1 MNNNK
6 NINSNAEQ
14 LLASGKMGPLIAR
27 YAVPGAVG
35 LVFFSLQAIVD
46 GIIVGNYLDADALA
60 GVSLMTPAYTLLT
73 ALALII
79 GIGTQAQMSIG
90 MGQQDYDKSKSA
102 LKSGLLFLSSFAIL
116 FSMIINSFPRMVAS
130 VLGSEGVLLDYSTD
144 YIRGVMPFMLP
155 NACFYFFDYV
165 LKALGHPRF
174 SMIVMVSSVL
184 LNIVLSILFAAVLGM
199 GTFGVGLATG
209 LSMLTGCILSGYVAL
224 KQLRSHTNLSK
235 SKAHFSWRLLGR
247 IFYNGS
253 SEGVSEIAMGITLF
267 LFNITLLQYAG
278 KEGVAAFS
286 IINYIIFIGTSILL
300 GISDGTVP
308 VISYNYGANLWD
320 RIKQALK
327 IVYRTNLVIG
337 LVFISVLWI
346 FGESIVS
353 LFLDESSV
361 TVAEMA
367 ANGARIMGFAFLLNG
382 FNIFTSSFF
391 TALDNAKW
399 SLLIAGMRGFVFIAI
414 GINVW
419 PLLLGVT
426 GIWITI
432 PIAELF
438 TALVGALLLRRIF
451 RKRALAGADNQK
463 IQHSGFMKKVV

>member
-1 MNNNK
+1 M
-6 NINSNAEQ
+6 NAEQ
-14 LLASGKMGPLIAR
+14 LLATGKMGPLIAR
-27 YAVPGAVG
+27 YTIPGAVG

-46 GIIVGNYLDADALA
+46 GIIVGNYLGADALA

-90 MGQQDYDKSKSA
+90 MGQQDYGKSKSA
-102 LKSGLLFLSSFAIL
+102 LKSGLLFLGSFAIL
-116 FSMIINSFPRMVAS
+116 FSIVINSFPQAVAS
-130 VLGSEGVLLDYSTD
+130 LLGSEGVLLNYSTD
-144 YIRGVMPFMLP
+144 YIKGVMPFMLP

-184 LNIVLSILFAAVLGM
+184 MNIGLSIFFVTGLDM

-209 LSMLTGCILSGYVAL
+209 LSMLTGCILSGYVAW
-224 KQLRSHTNLSK
+224 KQLRSHTNLGK
-235 SKAHFSWRLLGR
+235 CRGHFNWRLLGR

-300 GISDGTVP
+300 GISDGSVP
-308 VISYNYGANLWD
+308 IVSYNFGANHWD

-327 IVYRTNLVIG
+327 IVYRTNLIIG
-337 LVFISVLWI
+337 LIFISILWI
-346 FGESIVS
+346 FGENIVS
-353 LFLDESSV
+353 LFLDESSAIV
-361 TVAEMA
+361 SGMA
-367 ANGARIMGFAFLLNG
+367 VNGARIMGFAFLLNG

-399 SLLIAGMRGFVFIAI
+399 SLLIAGMRGFIFIVI

-419 PLLLGVT
+419 PLILDVT

-432 PIAELF
+432 PIAELL
-438 TALVGALLLRRIF
+438 TAVIAALLLRRVF
-451 RKRALAGADNQK
+451 RKK
-463 IQHSGFMKKVV
+463 IQGSALNSQTLNSLNNCSGI

>member
-1 MNNNK
+1 MDN
-6 NINSNAEQ
+6 NINKSTAE
-14 LLASGKMGPLIAR
+14 LLLSTGKMGSLIAR
-27 YAVPGAVG
+27 YALPGAVG
-35 LVFFSLQAIVD
+35 LVFFSLQSIID
-46 GIIVGNYLDADALA
+46 GVIVGNLLGADALA
-60 GVSLMTPAYTLLT
+60 GVSLMMPAYTLLT

-90 MGQQDYDKSKSA
+90 MGQQDYTRSKSA
-102 LKSGLLFLSSFAIL
+102 LKTGLFFLSAFAIL
-116 FSMIINSFPRMVAS
+116 FSIFINTFPGTVAS
-130 VLGSEGVLLDYSTD
+130 LLGSEGVLLDYSTD

-174 SMIVMVSSVL
+174 SMAVMVSSVVM
-184 LNIVLSILFAAVLGM
+184 NIGLSIFFVVGLDM

-209 LSMLTGCILSGYVAL
+209 ISMLIGGLLSGYVVW
-224 KQLRSHTNLSK
+224 KQLRIHPNMKLK
-235 SKAHFSWRLLGR
+235 KGRFSWRLLGR

-267 LFNITLLQYAG
+267 LFNITLLKYAG

-308 VISYNYGANLWD
+308 VVSYNYGANRWD
-320 RIKQALK
+320 RIKQALR

-337 LVFISVLWI
+337 LVFISILWLLGGAI
-346 FGESIVS
+346 IS
-353 LFLDESSV
+353 LFLDESAV
-361 TVAEMA
+361 AVAEIA
-367 ANGARIMGFAFLLNG
+367 TNGARIMGFSFLLNG

-399 SLLIAGMRGFVFIAI
+399 SLLIAGMRGFIFII
-414 GINVW
+414 VGINIW
-419 PLLLGVT
+419 PLLFGLN

-432 PIAELF
+432 PIAELL
-438 TALVGALLLRRIF
+438 TATTCFILLRRTLKKT
-451 RKRALAGADNQK
+451 RV
-463 IQHSGFMKKVV
+463 SGNER

>member
-1 MNNNK
+1 M
-6 NINSNAEQ
+6 NAEQ
-14 LLASGKMGPLIAR
+14 LLATGKMGPLIAR
-27 YAVPGAVG
+27 YTIPGAVG

-46 GIIVGNYLDADALA
+46 GIIVGNYLGADALA

-90 MGQQDYDKSKSA
+90 MGQQDYGKSKSA
-102 LKSGLLFLSSFAIL
+102 LKSGLLFLGSFAIL
-116 FSMIINSFPRMVAS
+116 FSIIINSFPQAVAS
-130 VLGSEGVLLDYSTD
+130 LLGSEGVLLNYSTE
-144 YIRGVMPFMLP
+144 YIKGVMPFMLP

-174 SMIVMVSSVL
+174 SMGVMVSAVL
-184 LNIVLSILFAAVLGM
+184 MNVGLSIFFVTTLDM

-209 LSMLTGCILSGYVAL
+209 LSMLTGCILSGYVAW

-235 SKAHFSWRLLGR
+235 CRGHFNWRLLGR

-300 GISDGTVP
+300 GISDGSVP
-308 VISYNYGANLWD
+308 IISYNYGANHWG

-327 IVYRTNLVIG
+327 IIYRTNLIIG
-337 LVFISVLWI
+337 LIFISILWV
-346 FGESIVS
+346 FGENIVS
-353 LFLDESSV
+353 LFLDESSA
-361 TVAEMA
+361 TVAGMA
-367 ANGARIMGFAFLLNG
+367 ANGARIMSFAFLLNG

-399 SLLIAGMRGFVFIAI
+399 SLLIAGMRGFIFIAI

-419 PLLLGVT
+419 PLILGVT

-438 TALVGALLLRRIF
+438 TAVVATLLLRRIF
-451 RKRALAGADNQK
+451 RKKVQGSALNTQTLNSNVK
-463 IQHSGFMKKVV
+463 L